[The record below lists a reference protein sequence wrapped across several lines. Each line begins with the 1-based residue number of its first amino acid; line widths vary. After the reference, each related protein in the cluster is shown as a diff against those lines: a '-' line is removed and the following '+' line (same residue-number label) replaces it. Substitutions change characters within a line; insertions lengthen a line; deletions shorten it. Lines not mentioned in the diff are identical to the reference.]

1 MVAGGISCTGPR
13 SRDVNARSTVR
24 AAPRRGTGDLEVTMT
39 GWQWFWTLVG
49 FILYV
54 IVLIFLYYYAPF
66 EQLFVLVLNGIS
78 FGNVIFWVALIVAI
92 VGFCVFHWHAYRL
105 HIGRQHSVDVMVLSS
120 LRGSTFAAILLSGG
134 ATLQALQILCVYL
147 LGEGHLVDGAFGT
160 RLGAVMALVVLT
172 ALFCVIF
179 WLLKIIRPE
188 ARTA

>member
-1 MVAGGISCTGPR
+1 
-13 SRDVNARSTVR
+13 
-24 AAPRRGTGDLEVTMT
+24 MT
-39 GWQWFWTLVG
+39 GWQWFWTVVG
-49 FILYV
+49 FILFI
-54 IVLIFLYYYAPF
+54 IVLIFLYYYEPF

-78 FGNVIFWVALIVAI
+78 FGNVIFWVALIVGI

-105 HIGRQHSVDVMVLSS
+105 HVARQYSVDVMVLSS
-120 LRGSTFAAILLSGG
+120 LRGSTFTAILLSGG

-147 LGEGHLVDGAFGT
+147 LGEGHLVDGEFGK
-160 RLGAVMALVVLT
+160 RLGAVVALVVLT

>member
-1 MVAGGISCTGPR
+1 MS
-13 SRDVNARSTVR
+13 
-24 AAPRRGTGDLEVTMT
+24 
-39 GWQWFWTLVG
+39 GWQWFWTVVG
-49 FILYV
+49 FILFI

-78 FGNVIFWVALIVAI
+78 FSNVIFWVALIVGI

-147 LGEGHLVDGAFGT
+147 LGDGYLVDAEFGK
-160 RLGAVMALVVLT
+160 RIGAVIALVVLT

-179 WLLKIIRPE
+179 WLLKIIRSEPR
-188 ARTA
+188 AA